1 MNSKSYLFNLNK
13 KRDNLY
19 LRMYITIVFNSL
31 SDRYTLMLKNDL
43 LILQTLMLL

>member
-19 LRMYITIVFNSL
+19 FRMYIIIIFNSL